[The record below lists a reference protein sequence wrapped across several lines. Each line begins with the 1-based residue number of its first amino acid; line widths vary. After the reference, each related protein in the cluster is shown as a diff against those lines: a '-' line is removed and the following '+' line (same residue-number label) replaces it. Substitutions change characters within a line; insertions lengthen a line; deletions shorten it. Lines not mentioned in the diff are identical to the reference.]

1 MSLEVRRTPMGEMED
16 ADQGDEQDGRAQEDD
31 GDYEVYSMVF
41 CYDASAAQ
49 SYTICDGH
57 SSWEYKSGGKTCKGK
72 DKLVGEWG
80 GCTEVL
86 PLTLGPPPCVCAR
99 MHADMH
105 ACIYT
110 TRTISLCLSSSWC
123 D

>member
-1 MSLEVRRTPMGEMED
+1 MGEMED

-80 GCTEVL
+80 GCTEVP
-86 PLTLGPPPCVCAR
+86 PLTLGPPPCVCAC
-99 MHADMH
+99 MHADIH

-110 TRTISLCLSSSWC
+110 TRTIPLCLSSSCQCESWC